1 MHSVSLFF
9 LLLPSPSSSFFI
21 LRAREKS
28 STNVN
33 ESSDS
38 HEQKFLSFRHG
49 HEVRRTDFPT
59 VVNQDR
65 SMTFFHRTRP
75 SLLHP
80 PFFHTRGFPFFF
92 LFHNPLISSFFFSFL
107 LYICLGGILPSRF
120 LKTFEP
126 EFEAIRGHLAHPP
139 KVHSYSAAA
148 AVSVLSTVLSVFS
161 TSR

>member
-1 MHSVSLFF
+1 
-9 LLLPSPSSSFFI
+9 
-21 LRAREKS
+21 
-28 STNVN
+28 
-33 ESSDS
+33 
-38 HEQKFLSFRHG
+38 
-49 HEVRRTDFPT
+49 
-59 VVNQDR
+59 
-65 SMTFFHRTRP
+65 MTFFHRTRP

-80 PFFHTRGFPFFF
+80 PFFHTRGFSFFF

-161 TSR
+161 TSRWMGLLLKTSSSSSRLFVKIIGSYPSASSHSRREGKREGGESKYSEQSIMQK